1 MDLLANPNL
10 QRGEAALN
18 RKKTDLVFQLIQL
31 KREAQALK
39 IIELE
44 NSPEA
49 QVGAVTFLESE
60 SLKVK
65 TKSGKGAKVKER
77 V

>member
-10 QRGEAALN
+10 QLGEAALHL
-18 RKKTDLVFQLIQL
+18 KKTDLLFQLIQL
-31 KREAQALK
+31 KREAQAFK

-49 QVGAVTFLESE
+49 QVGAVTSWRA
-60 SLKVK
+60 SRLK
-65 TKSGKGAKVKER
+65 
-77 V
+77 